1 MLFYQK
7 IYLTIILS
15 FSFQQPKLNS
25 GAPID
30 ANESSCRSTAPPPQ
44 RSKKVLRKAKA
55 RAYILRISCT
65 YT

>member
-30 ANESSCRSTAPPPQ
+30 ANESSCRLPLHRPKEA
-44 RSKKVLRKAKA
+44 RK
-55 RAYILRISCT
+55 Y
-65 YT
+65 